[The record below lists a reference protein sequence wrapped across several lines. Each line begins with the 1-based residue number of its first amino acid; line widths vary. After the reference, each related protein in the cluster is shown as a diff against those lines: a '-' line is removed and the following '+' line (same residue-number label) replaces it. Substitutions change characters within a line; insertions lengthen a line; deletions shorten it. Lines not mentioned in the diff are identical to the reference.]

1 MKVYIIVVTS
11 GDMASLHRYLLTTG
25 IVACVLALAAL
36 TLMADFLVIVV
47 IGHALPLLG
56 AVFDARVWL
65 VVAVAA
71 LMISMLSYL
80 SSLFREDS
88 DALVHSGRSVEA
100 LVPVYDEPEVVHRS
114 VERLVASTYEDLT
127 ITVVCEPDDDPSID
141 RAEELAADYERVR
154 YIRSRRPGSKA
165 GALNDAIER
174 SDADV
179 IAMFDADQ
187 EPHPELIAHGMA
199 ALREHDIARVRS
211 LPRPT
216 GLIESMAYYEYL
228 LLFFLPQKIA
238 RSLLGLRIV
247 GSRSVLVERSVFDEV
262 GRFDEGALTEDMD
275 FTHRC
280 HQADLSIRE
289 LSYYPC
295 FEEAAHTLRDWWGQR
310 VRWITGHV
318 SIYHGHVHDWRN
330 LSDPSYLSSLLSLVG
345 TFIAGIVL
353 SVTVPKLVLAALS
366 YPGFVAAGLA
376 GVYGITLAIRGIDN
390 HTAGTE
396 GFGLAWL
403 LIPVALT
410 LYGLVVVQVIVS
422 YVHGRE
428 ISWYQV
434 EKHS

>member
-1 MKVYIIVVTS
+1 
-11 GDMASLHRYLLTTG
+11 MASPYRYLLTIG
-25 IVACVLALAAL
+25 IVACVLALTAL
-36 TLMADFLVIVV
+36 TLMADYLVVV
-47 IGHALPLLG
+47 MIGHALPLLG

-65 VVAVAA
+65 TVAVAV
-71 LMISMLSYL
+71 LSISLLLYL
-80 SSLFREDS
+80 WSLFREDG

-100 LVPVYDEPEVVHRS
+100 VVPVYDEHEVVHRS
-114 VERLVASTYEDLT
+114 VDRLAASTYEDLT
-127 ITVVCEPDDDPSID
+127 VTIVCEPDDQPSID
-141 RAEELAADYERVR
+141 RADDLAADYECVH
-154 YIRSRRPGSKA
+154 YIRNRRPGSKA
-165 GALNDAIER
+165 GALNDAIDR

-199 ALREHDIARVRS
+199 ALRDHDIARVRS

-228 LLFFLPQKIA
+228 LLFFLPQKLA
-238 RSLLGLRIV
+238 RTLLGLRIV

-318 SIYHGHVHDWRN
+318 SVCHGHVHDWRN
-330 LSDPSYLSSLLSLVG
+330 LSDPAYLSSLLSLVG
-345 TFIAGIVL
+345 TFVVGVVL
-353 SVTVPKLVLAALS
+353 SVTIPKLVLAALA

-376 GVYGITLAIRGIDN
+376 GIYGITLATRKIDN

-396 GFGLAWL
+396 GFDLAWL
-403 LIPVALT
+403 LIPVTLT

-422 YVHGRE
+422 YALGRE
-428 ISWYQV
+428 VNWYQV

>member
-1 MKVYIIVVTS
+1 
-11 GDMASLHRYLLTTG
+11 MASLHRYLLTVG
-25 IVACVLALAAL
+25 IVACVLTLAAL
-36 TLMADFLVIVV
+36 TLMADFLVVVV
-47 IGHALPLLG
+47 IGHTLPLLG
-56 AVFDARVWL
+56 AVFDTRVWL
-65 VVAVAA
+65 AVAVAVLA
-71 LMISMLSYL
+71 ISLLLYL
-80 SSLFREDS
+80 SSLLREDS
-88 DALVHSGRSVEA
+88 DALIHSGRSVEA

-127 ITVVCEPDDDPSID
+127 VTIVCEPDDDPCID
-141 RAEELAADYERVR
+141 RADDLATDYECVR
-154 YIRSRRPGSKA
+154 YIRNRRPGSKA

-199 ALREHDIARVRS
+199 ALRDNDIARVRS

-228 LLFFLPQKIA
+228 LLFFLPQKLA

-295 FEEAAHTLRDWWGQR
+295 FEEAAHTLWDWWGQR

-318 SIYHGHVHDWRN
+318 SVCHGHVHDWRN
-330 LSDPSYLSSLLSLVG
+330 LSDPAYLSSLLSLVG
-345 TFIAGIVL
+345 TFVVGVIL
-353 SVTVPKLVLAALS
+353 SVTVPKLALAALS

-376 GVYGITLAIRGIDN
+376 SVYGITLATRGIDN
-390 HTAGTE
+390 YTAGTE

-403 LIPVALT
+403 LIPIALT
-410 LYGLVVVQVIVS
+410 LYGFVVVQVVVS
-422 YVHGRE
+422 YVLGRE
-428 ISWYQV
+428 VNWYQV